1 MAVQHL
7 RHRVQLHPMGGAQPP
22 ILPGAAQPGSEE
34 LDAGEARQDPRRY
47 PRLLQQ
53 RQQALGPRVKAR
65 VAAEDHAGRLLLGCL
80 EQVQDLLSA
89 YGGHFSRTVFR
100 QMFQETLRA

>member
-1 MAVQHL
+1 MQHL

-22 ILPGAAQPGSEE
+22 ILPGATQPGSEE
-34 LDAGEARQDPRRY
+34 LDAGEAGEDYRFH

-65 VAAEDHAGRLLLGCL
+65 VAAEDHAGGLFPALL
-80 EQVQDLLSA
+80 ED
-89 YGGHFSRTVFR
+89 T
-100 QMFQETLRA
+100 